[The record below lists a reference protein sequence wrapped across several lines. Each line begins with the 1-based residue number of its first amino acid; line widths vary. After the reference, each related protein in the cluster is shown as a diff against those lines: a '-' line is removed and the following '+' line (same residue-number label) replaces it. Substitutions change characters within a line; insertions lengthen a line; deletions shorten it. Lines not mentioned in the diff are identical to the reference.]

1 MEFLSGFSFIGG
13 IQKSEAD
20 TMEPL
25 EGVQIKVLN
34 NTGEDLVLQAQKIE
48 KGMFKKGQRA
58 PARIGSYEEKSFE
71 LVACEGSCE
80 GGADIEGW
88 VKYGLECAEGYCKIH
103 FRYMGRTNQL
113 GYSCE
118 CHVPDGKMLCEATK
132 DEKTGRIVSWIIGPK
147 A

>member
-1 MEFLSGFSFIGG
+1 M
-13 IQKSEAD
+13 SEVE
-20 TMEPL
+20 TIELL
-25 EGVQIKVLN
+25 EGVQFKILN
-34 NTGEDLVLQAQKIE
+34 NTGEDLVLQAEKIE

-58 PARIGSYEEKSFE
+58 PAKIESYEEKSFV

-88 VKYGLECAEGYCKIH
+88 VKYGLGCTEGYCKMH
-103 FRYMGRTNQL
+103 FRYTGKTDKL

-118 CHVPDGKMLCEATK
+118 CHMRDGKMLCEATK